1 MCELME
7 ELAREEAARAA
18 KKAAKKAAYK
28 KSVKIAENLL
38 EAGVSVDLVVQGTQL
53 PREKVEAIA
62 KRLGKLIA

>member
-18 KKAAKKAAYK
+18 KKAAYK
-28 KSVKIAENLL
+28 NSVKIAENLL
-38 EAGVSVDLVVQGTQL
+38 EAGASVDLVVQDTKL
-53 PREKVEAIA
+53 PREEVETIA